1 MNLPGNPSL
10 MNPENPLIILLI
22 EDNPGDARLVREM
35 LDEAAASAFELLH
48 ADQISTAMPL
58 LESESVDI
66 ILLDLG
72 LPDGTGLDTLI
83 KVHALAPDVPIVVFS
98 QTEDESLAVK
108 AVRIG
113 AQDFLVKTQISSQL
127 LTRSMRYAL
136 ERRQLQEHLHKLAH
150 HDTLTGL
157 PNRKLFYD
165 RLARAIAAA
174 RRHQRPL
181 ALMLLDMDGF
191 KAINDSR
198 GHPVGDEVLRQAA
211 DRLSA
216 CLRATDCVARLGGDE
231 FIIYVADLADIQDA
245 ARVARKIL
253 EALSAPYLIDGHSF
267 NCHSSL
273 GIALHPEDGDDI
285 EVLVRHADAAMYAA
299 KQLRENNS
307 RYRFYRRDIDQA
319 TEERNELHQ
328 ALISAFER
336 GEFMVNYQP
345 QVDLHSGRMIG
356 VEALL
361 RWQKPDGEVVLPAR
375 FMSALEETGLIVDVG
390 AWAMETACL
399 QAGQW
404 QTMAGGGL
412 KVAVNISP
420 RQFRDSRLLERVG
433 VALVKA
439 ALPASLLEL
448 EISEDSLREDEQWA
462 QGTLH
467 RLNHLGVRLALDNYR
482 GRTLSLRDLKR
493 FPIHSVKL
501 DKAIVRDM
509 TDNAEDAAIAQAVIS
524 VAHVF
529 KMKGIAEGVETR
541 GQVDM
546 LREQACDDAQG
557 YMFARPLS
565 ADACT
570 RLLQGHQSASYLQ

>member
-1 MNLPGNPSL
+1 MSPDD
-10 MNPENPLIILLI
+10 PLIILLI
-22 EDNPGDARLVREM
+22 EDNPGDARLVKEM
-35 LDEAAASAFELLH
+35 LDEGAASAFELLH
-48 ADQISTAMPL
+48 ADQVSTAIPL
-58 LESESVDI
+58 LESEPVDI

-83 KVHALAPDVPIVVFS
+83 KVHALAPEVPIVVFS
-98 QTEDESLAVK
+98 QAEDESLAVK

-113 AQDFLVKTQISSQL
+113 AQDFLVKTQITSQL
-127 LTRSMRYAL
+127 LTRSVRYAL

-165 RLARAIAAA
+165 RLARAVAAA

-181 ALMLLDMDGF
+181 ALMLLDMDDF
-191 KAINDSR
+191 KQVNDNH
-198 GHPVGDEVLRQAA
+198 GHHIGDELLKQVAE
-211 DRLSA
+211 RLNA

-245 ARVARKIL
+245 ARVAQKIL
-253 EALSAPYLIDGHSF
+253 DALSQPYRINHHQF
-267 NCHSSL
+267 YCHSSL
-273 GIALHPEDGDDI
+273 GIALHPEDGDEM

-299 KQLRENNS
+299 KQQGGGSS
-307 RYRFYRRDIDQA
+307 RYRFYSRDIDKA
-319 TEERNELHQ
+319 TEERNELQ
-328 ALISAFER
+328 LALKQAFEQ
-336 GEFMVNYQP
+336 GEFTVNYQP

-361 RWQKPDGEVVLPAR
+361 RWQKPDGEMVLPAQ

-390 AWAMETACL
+390 GWVMETACL
-399 QAGQW
+399 QASQW

-412 KVAVNISP
+412 KVAVNLSP
-420 RQFRDSRLLERVG
+420 RQFRDSRLVERVNA
-433 VALVKA
+433 ALHKA
-439 ALPASLLEL
+439 KLPASLLEL
-448 EISEDSLREDEQWA
+448 ELSEDSLRDDEQLA
-462 QGTLH
+462 RDTLH
-467 RLNHLGVRLALDNYR
+467 RLNSLGVRLALDNYR

-509 TDNAEDAAIAQAVIS
+509 TENPEDAAIAQAVIS

-529 KMKGIAEGVETR
+529 KMKGVAEGVETAS
-541 GQVDM
+541 QADM

-557 YMFARPLS
+557 YMFAKPLS
-565 ADACT
+565 ADAFT
-570 RLLQGHQSASYLQ
+570 QLLRGGNGSAYLQ